1 MATEL
6 QLHQLTA
13 LLRRRKR
20 LVLSLTLA
28 GTLLGCAGT
37 LLLPDRYTAKAQIVF
52 EPHYATPAGTT
63 AAPISQAAEDA
74 LIATQVTTLL
84 SWGHLDR
91 VRTGLANDPAFAAAA
106 AAAAARASAT
116 DTAVREAIRS
126 AWSTVA
132 GWFVGDTGGLSPA
145 PLAEPGSGR
154 AFEPAIPDPEQFQ
167 RRLRAFQEAGSHVI
181 AVLYTD
187 RSPEV
192 AALVANRTIDSF
204 IESENEQKRA
214 AITRELAWLGERVP
228 ALRAELERIEGAIQR
243 YEAANGLA
251 DINPGVAM
259 EQYGAD
265 LVRQLHNAE
274 ADLAA
279 RQARLAYVNQLRAG
293 KADSGM
299 LGEYLQSATL
309 TDLYRQLTLQ
319 QQSESEVAAQV
330 GPQHPRLRQIH
341 GTLAEL
347 RGKIA
352 SETDRAVRNLQTDAE
367 VAAAAVAT
375 LRTRV
380 ASPHLSGSDG
390 RLRDLKND
398 AAVKRELYGT
408 LVQRQE
414 QLSGQQNITRADVR
428 LLSLASV
435 PNRPSSPPAWL
446 FVLPGA
452 IVCLISSCMLAVL
465 ADRLDLRLRS
475 ARDIREALG
484 LPCLAAVPLL
494 QRVGHSRPHERLMAK
509 PFGGYTE
516 AIRSLVASLGLAS
529 SQDPPKTVLVT
540 SSLPGEGKTTLAV
553 SLATYM
559 ASLGRRVLL
568 VDLDFRHSSAQRE
581 LGRETGA
588 GVLDLLLHERP
599 ASEVIQHL
607 ADLQLDYLP
616 VSRRPADPFALFAS
630 NQMRQLLGVLRDRY
644 DCVIV
649 DGPPLLIITEA
660 RLLASMVDKVVM
672 AVKWGSTRRD
682 TAQTALELLGG
693 ADMPT
698 QLHVALAS
706 GTASTRAAARDRIDV
721 AGAVLTQVDTRRQ
734 GLGHYGE
741 SASAMR
747 HYRQAYLGS
756 E

>member
-145 PLAEPGSGR
+145 LSPNQEAAGRSSRPSPTRSSSNAACAPSKRPDHTSSPCFIPIAAPRSPPWSRTGRSTASLKARTSRSGR
-154 AFEPAIPDPEQFQ
+154 RLPASWRGWANAC
-167 RRLRAFQEAGSHVI
+167 RRCAPSWSGSRAPSSD
-181 AVLYTD
+181 TK
-187 RSPEV
+187 PP
-192 AALVANRTIDSF
+192 T
-204 IESENEQKRA
+204 
-214 AITRELAWLGERVP
+214 AWP
-228 ALRAELERIEGAIQR
+228 TSIQAWQWSR
-243 YEAANGLA
+243 
-251 DINPGVAM
+251 
-259 EQYGAD
+259 YGAD